1 MDQVS
6 SFVASI
12 EGFINKYPAYK
23 IGAGVVCGVVLMSLL
38 SSSVVTNNT
47 DFSDLTAYIQQVKNR
62 PKGKIE
68 RLPSVKV
75 IDSFIFNPKAL
86 RDPFKPFQQY
96 SVDNKNEA
104 LSSSLRPDMHR
115 KKEALEAFPVDTLK
129 MVGTV
134 KRSNSLW
141 ALIKAHDNTIYR
153 VTIGHYMGRNYG
165 KIIKISANLVEIKE
179 LVSDKQVGWREQS
192 VQLALTE

>member
-1 MDQVS
+1 MS

-12 EGFINKYPAYK
+12 DGLVNKYPAYK
-23 IGAGVVCGVVLMSLL
+23 IGAGVACVVVLISWL
-38 SSSVVTNNT
+38 SSVVTNDP
-47 DFSDLTAYIQQVKNR
+47 DFSDLTAYIQQVKSR

-68 RLPSVKV
+68 HLPSVKT
-75 IDSFIFNPKAL
+75 IDPFIFNPKAS

-104 LSSSLRPDMHR
+104 VSSGLRPDMHR

-141 ALIKAHDNTIYR
+141 ALIKANDNTIYR
-153 VTIGHYMGRNYG
+153 VTIGNYMGRNYG
-165 KIIKISANLVEIKE
+165 KIINISANLIEIKE

>member
-12 EGFINKYPAYK
+12 DGLVNKYPAYK
-23 IGAGVVCGVVLMSLL
+23 IGAGVACVVVLISWL
-38 SSSVVTNNT
+38 SSVVTNDP
-47 DFSDLTAYIQQVKNR
+47 DFSDLTAYIQQVKSR

-68 RLPSVKV
+68 HLPSVKT
-75 IDSFIFNPKAL
+75 IDPFIFNPKAS

-104 LSSSLRPDMHR
+104 VSSGLRPDMHR

-141 ALIKAHDNTIYR
+141 ALIKANDNTIYR
-153 VTIGHYMGRNYG
+153 VTIGNYMGRNYG
-165 KIIKISANLVEIKE
+165 KIINISANLIEIKE